1 MAVGPPN
8 SQQEM
13 RQRNL
18 SRVLYAVAG
27 AGPVSRASIAAR
39 IGLTRASVS
48 TLVEE
53 LLRAGYLVELGPGR
67 SGGVGRPGHA
77 LALTGL
83 GPCGVGA
90 EIGVDHLTVCAVDL
104 GGRVR
109 ARAVDET
116 PNGEAGP
123 DSVLR
128 RLSSLLDS
136 VTAEAGAAGLRPAGL
151 AVAVPG
157 LVTRSS
163 TNVVRA
169 PNLGWYDTDLAAH
182 LCAGRP
188 PLPLTVEN
196 EANFAAL
203 AELWLAGEG
212 TARRDFIHVSAE
224 VGIGAGVVLDGELLR
239 GTRGFAG
246 ELGHVPVQPD
256 GPRCACGGSG
266 CLEQYAGEAALL
278 RAAGIAVH
286 VAGGRSA
293 ALAKLRTLAEDGD
306 ESALRA
312 LRRAGRALGIALT
325 GAVNLLDPSAVLL
338 GGALTGPAPWLLPAL
353 EQELRRRTATPG
365 AVPEVAVS
373 AIGSDAPSLGAAH
386 SVVRAVLNDPL
397 PYAVAR

>member
-1 MAVGPPN
+1 MAVVPPN

-13 RQRNL
+13 RRRNL

-27 AGPVSRASIAAR
+27 AGPVSRASIAGR

-53 LLRAGYLVELGPGR
+53 LLRAGFLVELGPGR
-67 SGGVGRPGHA
+67 SGGVGRPGNA

-83 GPCGVGA
+83 GPCGLGA

-109 ARAVDET
+109 ARAGDET

-128 RLSSLLDS
+128 RLSSLVDR
-136 VTAEAGAAGLRPAGL
+136 VTTEAGAAGLRPAGL

-163 TNVVRA
+163 ANVVRA
-169 PNLGWYDTDLAAH
+169 PNLGWYDTDLTARLGGPDAS
-182 LCAGRP
+182 
-188 PLPLTVEN
+188 LPLTVEN

-203 AELWLAGEG
+203 AELWLAEEG
-212 TARRDFIHVSAE
+212 HDRRDFIHVSAE

-278 RAAGIAVH
+278 RAAGISVRG
-286 VAGGRSA
+286 AGGRTA
-293 ALAKLRTLAEDGD
+293 ALARLRARAADGD
-306 ESALRA
+306 EAALRA
-312 LRRAGRALGIALT
+312 LRRAGRALGIALA
-325 GAVNLLDPSAVLL
+325 GAANLLDPRAVLL
-338 GGALTGPAPWLLPAL
+338 GGALTGLAPWLLPAL
-353 EQELRRRTATPG
+353 EGELRQRTTTPG

-373 AIGSDAPSLGAAH
+373 AVGGDAPSLGAAH
-386 SVVRAVLNDPL
+386 SVVRTVLNDPL
-397 PYAVAR
+397 PYAVAH

>member
-1 MAVGPPN
+1 MAVPPN

-18 SRVLYAVAG
+18 SRVLYAVAA
-27 AGPVSRASIAAR
+27 AGPVSRAAIAAR

-53 LLRAGYLVELGPGR
+53 LLRAGFLVELGPGR
-67 SGGVGRPGHA
+67 SGGVGRPGNA

-83 GPCGVGA
+83 GPCGIGA

-109 ARAVDET
+109 VRQGDER
-116 PNGEAGP
+116 PNGEAGA

-128 RLSSLLDS
+128 RLNSLLDRV
-136 VTAEAGAAGLRPAGL
+136 VTDAGAAGLRPAGL

-157 LVTRSS
+157 LVARSS

-169 PNLGWYDTDLAAH
+169 PNLGWHDTDLAAH
-182 LCAGRP
+182 LATAGP

-196 EANFAAL
+196 EANFGAL
-203 AELWLAGEG
+203 AELWLSGES

-256 GPRCACGGSG
+256 GPRCACGGAG

-278 RAAGIAVH
+278 RAAGIAVRG
-286 VAGGRSA
+286 AGGRTA
-293 ALAKLRTLAEDGD
+293 ALARLRARAEDGD
-306 ESALRA
+306 EASLRA

-325 GAVNLLDPSAVLL
+325 GAVNLLDPRAVLI
-338 GGALTGPAPWLLPAL
+338 GGALAGLAPWLLPPL
-353 EQELRRRTATPG
+353 ERELRQRTAAPD

-373 AIGSDAPSLGAAH
+373 AVGSDGPSLGAAH
-386 SVVRAVLNDPL
+386 SVVRSVLDDPL
-397 PYAVAR
+397 PYAVAH